1 MPSFELA
8 TRAGFDAAREAIA
21 LVRRVAEPPGADS

>member
-8 TRAGFDAAREAIA
+8 TRAGYDAARETVAI
-21 LVRRVAEPPGADS
+21 VRRRAA